1 MSRTERASA
10 CPTKPWRSRERRSEN
25 RPALQRRYAK
35 TKRDPPVPES
45 RGEAARKLLF
55 STKNREAWSLF
66 SAKLVVDHLQAQ
78 RLTPISANLRSAA
91 LTNALRCRRTVSV
104 GVFKRPKRGRFAY
117 FSSRLSSELRIPRGG
132 IWLGRG
138 SEMRRFGSG

>member
-1 MSRTERASA
+1 MSRTDRAS
-10 CPTKPWRSRERRSEN
+10 ERRSEN
-25 RPALQRRYAK
+25 RPVASAPVRK
-35 TKRDPPVPES
+35 NKKGSPVPEG

-138 SEMRRFGSG
+138 SEMRRF

>member
-1 MSRTERASA
+1 MSGTDGAS
-10 CPTKPWRSRERRSEN
+10 ERRSEN

-66 SAKLVVDHLQAQ
+66 SAKLVVG
-78 RLTPISANLRSAA
+78 II
-91 LTNALRCRRTVSV
+91 
-104 GVFKRPKRGRFAY
+104 FRPHG
-117 FSSRLSSELRIPRGG
+117 LPP
-132 IWLGRG
+132 
-138 SEMRRFGSG
+138 